1 MSQVLKCHQYIS
13 QQTDSSLIYTLGI
26 SDYGYVAL
34 TTVQL
39 HWTADWYC
47 QKHIRK
53 DQEFLSSNNN
63 NSHKTRYVCETKC
76 FQRLRD

>member
-39 HWTADWYC
+39 H
-47 QKHIRK
+47 
-53 DQEFLSSNNN
+53 
-63 NSHKTRYVCETKC
+63 
-76 FQRLRD
+76 